1 MSRYKINL
9 ETTREAAR
17 LANIAEQL
25 DMKVTLTDGAGM
37 RVNAKSV
44 VGAIYTLEFNE
55 IWLESDAEIPYHIF
69 SEFIV

>member
-55 IWLESDAEIPYHIF
+55 IWLESPEEIPYMNF

>member
-9 ETTREAAR
+9 ETARDAAK
-17 LANIAEQL
+17 LANIAEGL
-25 DMKVTLTDGAGM
+25 DIELTLTDGNGM

-44 VGAIYTLEFNE
+44 IGAIYTLEFDE
-55 IWLESDAEIPYHIF
+55 IWLESPEEIPYMNF